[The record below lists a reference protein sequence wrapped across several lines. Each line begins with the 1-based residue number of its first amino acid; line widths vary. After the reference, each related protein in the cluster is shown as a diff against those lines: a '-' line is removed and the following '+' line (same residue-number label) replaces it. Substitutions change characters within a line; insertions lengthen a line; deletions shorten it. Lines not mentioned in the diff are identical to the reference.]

1 MIGVVISMDTK
12 KKLNEKIDELDNEF
26 DNLKNNNQL
35 DINSIEDLAL
45 KIVENVNII
54 INNHIEELLSEKLDE
69 KELIN
74 KKNKNGKNKDINK
87 KTLEK
92 EN

>member
-1 MIGVVISMDTK
+1 MDTK

-45 KIVENVNII
+45 KTVENVNII

-74 KKNKNGKNKDINK
+74 KKNKNGKNKDIN
-87 KTLEK
+87 
-92 EN
+92 

>member
-1 MIGVVISMDTK
+1 MDTK
-12 KKLNEKIDELDNEF
+12 KKLNEKINELDNEF
-26 DNLKNNNQL
+26 DNLKSNNQL

-45 KIVENVNII
+45 KTVENVNII

-74 KKNKNGKNKDINK
+74 KKNKNGKNKDIN
-87 KTLEK
+87 
-92 EN
+92 

>member
-26 DNLKNNNQL
+26 DNLKSNNQL

-45 KIVENVNII
+45 KTVENVNII

-74 KKNKNGKNKDINK
+74 KKNKNGKNKDIN
-87 KTLEK
+87 
-92 EN
+92 

>member
-45 KIVENVNII
+45 KTVENVNII

-74 KKNKNGKNKDINK
+74 KKNKNGKNKDIN
-87 KTLEK
+87 
-92 EN
+92 